1 MSYIRGGPQSAVE
14 DPFSDSI
21 IISWVS
27 TPRGNRPALTLF
39 LSPVISPIPVV
50 AKFVVLQSK
59 PATMGFTYPKR
70 GVFQMAGVWARRCL
84 LCVSLVLSGSVLAG
98 ADVAVL
104 LEEPFGDFGK
114 VNPTGHAA
122 IYLARV
128 CASSPVVLRHC
139 EPGETGVVV
148 SRYHRVGG
156 YDWLAI
162 PLVPYLYAVDDAKQI
177 PQSVTP
183 ESVEA
188 LRDGYRRNHL
198 REIVPDAPGGGMPRG
213 DWIQLVG
220 SSYDR
225 KIYGFL
231 VETSV
236 EQDEEL
242 IREFNARKN
251 KQRFNLFF
259 HNCADFAA
267 GVLNFYYP
275 HAVHRSFLADA
286 GIMTPKQ
293 VARSLVRYKRRHP
306 DLLFSTFEIPQIPG
320 SLRRSRSVDGVL
332 EGFIKTKKYSLPLAV
347 LHPFVITGVAAAY
360 LSEGRF
366 KPGRNALVLDLT
378 PGAQVPLLA
387 ENLEAVQGLNLT
399 RYKGSITHAAVLT
412 SSHHEEHD

>member
-1 MSYIRGGPQSAVE
+1 
-14 DPFSDSI
+14 
-21 IISWVS
+21 
-27 TPRGNRPALTLF
+27 
-39 LSPVISPIPVV
+39 
-50 AKFVVLQSK
+50 
-59 PATMGFTYPKR
+59 
-70 GVFQMAGVWARRCL
+70 MAGAWVRRWL
-84 LCVSLVLSGSVLAG
+84 VCVSLVLSGSVLAA

-128 CASSPVVLRHC
+128 CADSPVVLRRC
-139 EPGETGVVV
+139 EPGETGVVI

-162 PLVPYLYAVDDAKQI
+162 PLLPYLYAVDEAKQI

-183 ESVEA
+183 LSVEA
-188 LRDGYRRNHL
+188 LRDGYRRSHL

-236 EQDEEL
+236 EQDEEF

-251 KQRFNLFF
+251 KKHFNLLF

-275 HAVHRSFLADA
+275 GAVHRSFLADA

-293 VARSLVRYKRRHP
+293 VARSLVRYRGRHP

-320 SLRRSRSVDGVL
+320 SIRRSRPVDGVL

-347 LHPFVITGVAAAY
+347 LHPFVVSGVAVAY

-387 ENLEAVQGLNLT
+387 ENLEAVQGLSYAKL
-399 RYKGSITHAAVLT
+399 KASGTHAAVLT
-412 SSHHEEHD
+412 PSRHEQHD